1 MPHNGRRPKLT
12 LKKRRKKTARDKR
25 RDRAG
30 TIRRKTKVIPGGN
43 KE

>member
-1 MPHNGRRPKLT
+1 MNHNGRRPKLT
-12 LKKRRKKTARDKR
+12 LAQRRKKAARDQR

-30 TIRRKTKVIPGGN
+30 TIRRKTKVIPGGT